1 VSGVSNSIRDAAHAH
16 GQNQHHATKQNSG
29 PVPGR
34 SERGAMSYSEKANG
48 TVAEQEAMQS
58 TVMNRVAS
66 GKKYWV
72 EKGKEVNEKNV
83 IDAPK
88 QYQGVARGN
97 FDKYL
102 HGNANDAGAR
112 NAMQADQ
119 NLRRTGKST
128 NDATSFVVH
137 HDGSPPTDDEIFK
150 MGHVVP
156 AKPPRVGSVYLYKP
170 TPDR

>member
-1 VSGVSNSIRDAAHAH
+1 VSGVNQAASTAADAHA
-16 GQNQHHATKQNSG
+16 QNQQHATKHDSR

-48 TVAEQEAMQS
+48 TVAEHAAIQS

-66 GKKYWV
+66 GKEYWV
-72 EKGKEVNEKNV
+72 KKGQEVKETNVINAPGQCIKEASDNFHKYQDGRTNEK
-83 IDAPK
+83 D
-88 QYQGVARGN
+88 
-97 FDKYL
+97 
-102 HGNANDAGAR
+102 AR
-112 NAMQADQ
+112 NAMQADE
-119 NLRRTGKST
+119 NLRRTGKPA

-137 HDGSPPTDDEIFK
+137 RDGSPPTDDEIFR

-170 TPDR
+170 APGR